1 MSGSP
6 EKKKRKRNGAHVK
19 EWSMARGV
27 GKLCQQPVE
36 KVIWFR
42 NELAEKLG

>member
-6 EKKKRKRNGAHVK
+6 GKKEKKK